1 MERRYDLDWLRVIA
15 FALLIFYHI
24 GMFFV
29 PWEWHIKN
37 NIIYEWLEYPMLFL
51 NRWRMP
57 LLFIISGMGTALS
70 LGKRSAFKFS
80 TERISRLLIPLFF
93 GMLVIVPPQVY
104 IERIANLQFT
114 GSYLDFW
121 PSHAFDGNYP
131 TGNLSWH
138 HLWFLPY
145 ILVYSLVLLPF
156 FMYVRKYPNNKL
168 IQFVT
173 KLAQSKFGLY
183 WMIVPLLLLEWFVDP
198 FSPIT
203 HGLFND
209 WFNFFYNLTLFFYGF
224 LFISI
229 QKTFFETIQKN
240 YKIYVITGIIAFSVF
255 LFLIKAYD
263 DGIARH
269 FTEAFF
275 NQVDMWSWVLALFGL
290 SSVFLN
296 RKSKIIVYCNQAV
309 YPFYILHQT
318 VIIILAYWIRD
329 YNWNLL
335 AKFSILVPGTFTV
348 CWILYEFLIKRFFLL
363 NFVMGVKSK
372 RKFNPHKTTITFKNI
387 ENEQHSNSRSE

>member
-1 MERRYDLDWLRVIA
+1 MERRYDLDWLRVMA

-37 NIIYEWLEYPMLFL
+37 NIIYEWLEYPMVFL

-57 LLFIISGMGTALS
+57 LLFIISGMGTAFS

-80 TERISRLLIPLFF
+80 RERISRLFIPLLF
-93 GMLVIVPPQVY
+93 GMLVIVPPQIY
-104 IERIANLQFT
+104 IERIAHLQFT
-114 GSYLDFW
+114 SSYLDFW
-121 PSHAFDGNYP
+121 PTHAFDGKYP

-145 ILVYSLVLLPF
+145 ILAYSLILLPIF
-156 FMYVRKYPNNKL
+156 IFLRKHPKNKL
-168 IQFVT
+168 IRLIT
-173 KLAQSKFGLY
+173 KLTQTRFGLY
-183 WMIVPLLLLEWFVDP
+183 WMIVPLLLMEWFLDP
-198 FSPIT
+198 FFPIT
-203 HGLFND
+203 HGLFDD

-224 LFISI
+224 LLISV
-229 QKTFFETIQKN
+229 QKSFFETIQKH
-240 YKIYVITGIIAFSVF
+240 YKTYLFTGIIAFSVF
-255 LFLIKAYD
+255 LYLISTYE

-269 FTEAFF
+269 FIEAFF
-275 NQVDMWSWVLALFGL
+275 NQINMWSWVLALFGL

-296 RKSKIIVYCNQAV
+296 RKSNIILYCNRAV

-318 VIIILAYWIRD
+318 VIIILAYQIMNL
-329 YNWNLL
+329 NWSLL
-335 AKFSILVPGTFTV
+335 TKFSTLVVGTFSI

-363 NFVMGVKSK
+363 NIVMGVKPK
-372 RKFNPHKTTITFKNI
+372 RKLSNI
-387 ENEQHSNSRSE
+387 ESIKNGIYLNSGSE